1 MSEPAATPARTAAP
15 DVPAVPDAFILTAGT
30 VVTMDAQL
38 PRASAVAVSDGK
50 IVAVGTLAECL
61 EVVPGAPVID
71 SGAPVLMPGFIDPH
85 SHPFLSGL
93 ATQLPAL
100 SIAPWKAPTWSEV
113 LSIFSQA
120 MAEHDADV
128 PLLFNGF
135 DALLHGR
142 PAPTAADLDDI
153 FGDRVAVVVDNSGHA
168 CSFTSALIRS
178 RGWDSNPPADPIG
191 GSFARDADGALTG
204 ISFEIPANAAVL
216 GPVMQQ
222 LGGNP
227 LGSAAEYYAL
237 MARAGITSTSDMTF
251 STDLAPAYEALAA
264 MPSSPLRVSLWE
276 VSTAAAPG
284 AAANF
289 DAGEE
294 RLVKQGVKLWTDG
307 SPWIGNIATS
317 FPYLASD
324 ATKRAGIDSS
334 TAGGASAMNYSRA
347 QVDAT
352 LDACAPLG
360 WQMSFH
366 ANGDLAIDFALD
378 AYGRALAQH
387 GLLGTDHRWRI
398 EHAGAG
404 RRDQFERAARLGV
417 HVSLAPFQYYY
428 WGDLLDGQMFA
439 PEQGARWQAFADA
452 VDAGVVVSLH
462 NDGSVSPPSPILN
475 VQTAVTR
482 RTSSGRI
489 HAPQQ
494 AISVDAALRAH
505 TIDAARTLHR
515 EHLVGS
521 IAVGKLADFVELSA
535 DPSEVTPRYL
545 AERVRVLGTWVGGSR
560 VDLPEFLAAAHA
572 SDPAPHAH
580 HAARGH
586 SGHGC

>member
-1 MSEPAATPARTAAP
+1 MAQRSAAVAP
-15 DVPAVPDAFILTAGT
+15 TRRSQVSDLILTAGT
-30 VVTMDAQL
+30 IVTMDAQL
-38 PRASAVAVSDGK
+38 PRASAVAVADGK
-50 IVAVGTLAECL
+50 IVAVGTLAECQ
-61 EVVPGAPVID
+61 EVLPDAPVVD
-71 SGAPVLMPGFIDPH
+71 SRAPVLMPGFIDPH
-85 SHPFLSGL
+85 SHPLLSGL

-100 SIAPWKAPTWSEV
+100 SIAPWTAPTWSEV

-120 MAEHDADV
+120 MAEHDASE

-142 PAPTAADLDDI
+142 PAPTAADLDKI

-168 CSFTSALIRS
+168 CSFTTALIRR
-178 RGWDSNPPADPIG
+178 RGWDAQPPADPIG
-191 GSFARDADGALTG
+191 GRFARDADGALTG
-204 ISFEIPANAAVL
+204 ISFEIPANMMVL
-216 GPVMQQ
+216 GPILQE

-227 LGSAAEYYAL
+227 IGSAAEYYAL

-251 STDLAPAYEALAA
+251 SADLAPAYEALAA
-264 MPSSPLRVSLWE
+264 MPSSPLRISLWE
-276 VSTAAAPG
+276 VSTAADPG
-284 AAANF
+284 ASAIFA
-289 DAGEE
+289 AGEE
-294 RLVKQGVKLWTDG
+294 RLVKRGVKLWTDG
-307 SPWIGNIATS
+307 SPWIGNVAIS
-317 FPYLASD
+317 FPYVASE
-324 ATKRAGIDSS
+324 ATARAGISPE
-334 TAGGASAMNYSRA
+334 TAGGASAMNYGRDE
-347 QVDAT
+347 VDAI
-352 LDACAPLG
+352 LDRCAPLG

-366 ANGDLAIDFALD
+366 ANGDLAINFALD
-378 AYGRALAQH
+378 AYERALTEH

-404 RRDQFERAARLGV
+404 RREQFERAASLGV

-428 WGDLLDGQMFA
+428 WGDLLDGEMFA
-439 PEQGARWQAFADA
+439 PEHGSRWQAFADA

-462 NDGSVSPPSPILN
+462 NDGSVSPPTPILN
-475 VQTAVTR
+475 VQTATTR

-489 HAPQQ
+489 HSPNQ
-494 AISVDAALRAH
+494 AISVDAALKAH

-535 DPSEVTPRYL
+535 DPYAVTPRYL
-545 AERVRVLGTWVGGSR
+545 DERVKVLGTWVDGSR
-560 VDLPEFLAAAHA
+560 IELPEFLAAAHA

-586 SGHGC
+586 TGHGC